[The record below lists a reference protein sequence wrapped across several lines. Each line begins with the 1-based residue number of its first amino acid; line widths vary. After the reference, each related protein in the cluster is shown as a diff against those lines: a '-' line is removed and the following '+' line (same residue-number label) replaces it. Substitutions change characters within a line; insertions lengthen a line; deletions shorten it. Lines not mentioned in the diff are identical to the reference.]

1 MHLYWEKEPNM
12 NLQRIIIGLSLSTIL
27 AAGAQ
32 ATPVSTI
39 WVDNASFGAPILQEY
54 DLTTS
59 ALITQITA
67 PLGNNGRG
75 VVTVGNIVY
84 YTSANTNGVYAYNYV
99 TNTNLGTAFTVAG
112 ASGLSTMAY
121 DGTNFWIGDYSGT
134 NHAYLYSPTGTLLK
148 TISLVNCTGF
158 CDGLEYLNIGGGELI
173 SNRRDGFDGPPN
185 IYDIYDLN
193 GNLLHSAF
201 ITGHDPNGNTGI
213 AFDGTLFYVDNVNS
227 GTIDEF
233 DINGN
238 YLKTL
243 HLTGESYFAGE
254 DLSVNY
260 AQVLPPS
267 VPEPASM
274 LLLGSGLVGMGI
286 LRRRRQ
292 YR

>member
-134 NHAYLYSPTGTLLK
+134 NHAYLYSPTGTPIAEMDSTVRQTSMTSTTSMAIFCIPRLSPATIRTEIRESPLMVHYSTWIMSTVALSTNSTSMV
-148 TISLVNCTGF
+148 TISKPFT
-158 CDGLEYLNIGGGELI
+158 
-173 SNRRDGFDGPPN
+173 
-185 IYDIYDLN
+185 
-193 GNLLHSAF
+193 
-201 ITGHDPNGNTGI
+201 
-213 AFDGTLFYVDNVNS
+213 
-227 GTIDEF
+227 
-233 DINGN
+233 
-238 YLKTL
+238 
-243 HLTGESYFAGE
+243 
-254 DLSVNY
+254 
-260 AQVLPPS
+260 
-267 VPEPASM
+267 
-274 LLLGSGLVGMGI
+274 
-286 LRRRRQ
+286 
-292 YR
+292 